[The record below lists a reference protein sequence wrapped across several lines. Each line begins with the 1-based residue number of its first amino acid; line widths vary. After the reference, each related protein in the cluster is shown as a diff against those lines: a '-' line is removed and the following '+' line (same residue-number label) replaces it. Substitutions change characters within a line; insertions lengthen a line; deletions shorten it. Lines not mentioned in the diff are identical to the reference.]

1 MNFLLKQKKKSQKE
15 LIGVTG
21 TNQSIIIDSKTKI
34 VFKGKLC
41 YNYKEKE
48 RTGYND
54 RTS

>member
-1 MNFLLKQKKKSQKE
+1 MFNKIKYSEFQLYS
-15 LIGVTG
+15 IFFNVT
-21 TNQSIIIDSKTKI
+21 KTKI